1 MADKAIVA
9 VANTAVT
16 SERLAEFWASHEGST
31 CSIDTQIL
39 TIGLG
44 TIVKATV
51 KAGAYSITAHS
62 ETVVVNVQ
70 IDTHSIHNA
79 ELQAIE
85 RAMAL
90 FPVRG

>member
-1 MADKAIVA
+1 MVRA
-9 VANTAVT
+9 
-16 SERLAEFWASHEGST
+16 
-31 CSIDTQIL
+31 
-39 TIGLG
+39 TI
-44 TIVKATV
+44 

-62 ETVVVNVQ
+62 ETVIVSAQ
-70 IDTHSIHNA
+70 FDSSSIHNA